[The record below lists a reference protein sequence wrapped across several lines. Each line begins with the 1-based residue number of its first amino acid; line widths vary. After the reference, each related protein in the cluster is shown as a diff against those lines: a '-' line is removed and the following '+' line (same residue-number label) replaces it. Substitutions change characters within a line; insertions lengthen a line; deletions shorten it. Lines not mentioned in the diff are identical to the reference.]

1 MATLRR
7 SDSLVTYVYT
17 YSSFELGFCAVGALT
32 LLALNAIFVGAEFS
46 LVKLRF
52 TRFGSGRMKE
62 ARESER
68 VRALLED
75 MSATIK
81 LLRLGISIFSIGA
94 AFLIL
99 PLSYSFVVEMGWAAG
114 IELRVSLVLS
124 LLVAV
129 TAHFV
134 LGELVPRA
142 MALQHPVST
151 IRCALPF
158 VLVFR
163 VLAKP
168 LSATLN
174 FLSAGLLRVLRLDPE
189 LDLNLLDVEAQ
200 IRSLMTEGDELP
212 QIAENIMSNALELRK
227 RVAHDIMIP
236 RNQLRY
242 IDLEDS
248 AEESLEI
255 ARSSGHTRFPLCN
268 GDLDDCVG
276 IVHIK
281 DAFRSGQEGI
291 GIDWE
296 ALKRPMITF
305 SMDESLETVLQRFL
319 KTRKHFA
326 LLKDEF
332 GGTVGAVTLEDV
344 LEELVGEIQDEFDKE
359 EALVTEKSEGVFQV
373 DGLTALHD
381 LTDEIGV
388 QFEADEVSTF
398 GGYIT
403 YELGRMPQ
411 LGEVFRIKDL
421 EIEVSAVDER
431 RVLAA
436 TVKIVTEEEQAVEEE
451 VAAEAEKATPETQ
464 KGEV

>member
-1 MATLRR
+1 
-7 SDSLVTYVYT
+7 VTAAYT
-17 YSSFELGFCAVGALT
+17 FSTSELTTCAVGAALLLT
-32 LLALNAIFVGAEFS
+32 LNAIFVGAEFS

-68 VRALLED
+68 IGGLLED
-75 MSATIK
+75 MSSSIK
-81 LLRLGISIFSIGA
+81 LLRLGISMFSIGA

-99 PLSYSFVVEMGWAAG
+99 PLAYTLTVRMGWAAG
-114 IELRVSLVLS
+114 VELRTSLVLS

-151 IRCALPF
+151 IRWALPF
-158 VLVFR
+158 VMVFR
-163 VLAKP
+163 ILAKP
-168 LSATLN
+168 LSVSLN
-174 FLSAGLLRVLRLDPE
+174 FLSGLILKVLRLDPN
-189 LDLNLLDVEAQ
+189 LDLDLLDVEAQ
-200 IRSLMTEGDELP
+200 IRSLVNEGDELP
-212 QIAENIMSNALELRK
+212 PMAENIMSNALELRK

-242 IDLEDS
+242 IDLEDT
-248 AEESLEI
+248 AEESLQI
-255 ARSSGHTRFPLCN
+255 ARKTGHTRFPICN

-281 DAFRSGQEGI
+281 DAFRSGQEGTS
-291 GIDWE
+291 IDWE
-296 ALKRPMITF
+296 SLKRPMITF
-305 SMDESLETVLQRFL
+305 SMDEPLEAVLQRFL

-344 LEELVGEIQDEFDKE
+344 LEELVGDIQDEFDKE
-359 EALVTEKSEGVFQV
+359 EALVTETSGGIFQV

-381 LTDEIGV
+381 LSDDLGIEF
-388 QFEADEVSTF
+388 QAEEVSTF

-411 LGEVFRIKDL
+411 QGEKFRIKDL
-421 EIEVSAVDER
+421 EIEVTAVDER
-431 RVLAA
+431 RVLGAQVRVVA
-436 TVKIVTEEEQAVEEE
+436 ESEEETEP
-451 VAAEAEKATPETQ
+451 VAETE
-464 KGEV
+464 GEDG

>member
-1 MATLRR
+1 MAIHRR
-7 SDSLVTYVYT
+7 SESLVTDVYT
-17 YSSFELGFCAVGALT
+17 YTSFELGFCAVGAAV

-52 TRFGSGRMKE
+52 TRFGSGRMKQ

-68 VRALLED
+68 IGGLLED
-75 MSATIK
+75 MSASIK
-81 LLRLGISIFSIGA
+81 LLRLGISMFSIGA

-99 PLSYSFVVEMGWAAG
+99 PLAYTLTVRMGWAAG
-114 IELRVSLVLS
+114 IELRVSLVIS

-129 TAHFV
+129 TGHFV

-142 MALQHPVST
+142 MALQHPVTT
-151 IRCALPF
+151 IRWALPF

-163 VLAKP
+163 FLAKP

-174 FLSAGLLRVLRLDPE
+174 FLSALVLKVLRLDPN
-189 LDLNLLDVEAQ
+189 LDLDLLDVEAQ
-200 IRSLMTEGDELP
+200 IRSLVNEGDELP
-212 QIAENIMSNALELRK
+212 QMAENIMSNALELRK

-242 IDLEDS
+242 IDLED
-248 AEESLEI
+248 AAAESLEI
-255 ARSSGHTRFPLCN
+255 ARTTGHTRFPLCN

-281 DAFRSGQEGI
+281 DVFRSGQDGLSV
-291 GIDWE
+291 DWE
-296 ALKRPMITF
+296 SLKRPMITF
-305 SMDESLETVLQRFL
+305 SMDEPLETVLQRFL

-332 GGTVGAVTLEDV
+332 GGAVGAVTLEDV
-344 LEELVGEIQDEFDKE
+344 LEELVGDIQDEFDKE
-359 EALVTEKSEGVFQV
+359 EALVTEKSQGVFQV

-381 LTDEIGV
+381 LADDIGIE
-388 QFEADEVSTF
+388 FSADEVSTF

-411 LGEVFRIKDL
+411 QGEVVRIKDL
-421 EIEVSAVDER
+421 EIEVTAVDER

-436 TVKIVTEEEQAVEEE
+436 QVRVVTEEDAELTEE
-451 VAAEAEKATPETQ
+451 VESSEESGAR
-464 KGEV
+464 